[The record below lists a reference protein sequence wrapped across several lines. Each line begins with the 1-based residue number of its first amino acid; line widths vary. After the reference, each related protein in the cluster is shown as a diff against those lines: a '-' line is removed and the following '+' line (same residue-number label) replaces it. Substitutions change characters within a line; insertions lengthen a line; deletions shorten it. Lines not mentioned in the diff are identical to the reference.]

1 MEYSIFYEDLS
12 WFGKLLVR
20 LHIKR
25 KILSKKALRDLVNNT
40 INLEKIRRTDFD
52 FNQYLK
58 ENF

>member
-1 MEYSIFYEDLS
+1 MKHSIFYEDLS

-20 LHIKR
+20 LRIKR
-25 KILSKKALRDLVNNT
+25 KVMSKKALCDLVNNT